1 MINHDQIMNNV
12 KRIKALLNK
21 DTAFDIFQDIN
32 FEAEKD
38 KTIDY

>member
-1 MINHDQIMNNV
+1 MINHGQVLNNV

-21 DTAFDIFQDIN
+21 DTAFDIFHDLN
-32 FEAEKD
+32 FATDKD